1 MVLSDIVQTLSEIRA
16 MLDVRGIHPRHRF
29 GQNFLH
35 DHNQIRRIIARAGVK
50 HGDCVLEVGPG
61 TGALTEAL
69 VEVGANIVACEI
81 DRDMAAILTD
91 RVIARA
97 PEQVSLIVADCLD
110 GKHKLSEE
118 LMAEIDRRFGGK
130 PFKLVANLPYQAATP
145 LIILL
150 MTTRRDCIGQY
161 ATIQREVAQRL
172 IASPRC
178 GEYGPLSILS
188 HLLSRTEIFAE
199 LPPSCFWP
207 SPEVTSSMIAIE
219 QLEQPPTFDVAA
231 LSAFMQTLFNKRR
244 KQLGAIL
251 GRSGTWPTGIEP
263 TMRPEEL
270 APEQVVRLMHA
281 R

>member
-1 MVLSDIVQTLSEIRA
+1 
-16 MLDVRGIHPRHRF
+16 
-29 GQNFLH
+29 
-35 DHNQIRRIIARAGVK
+35 
-50 HGDCVLEVGPG
+50 
-61 TGALTEAL
+61 
-69 VEVGANIVACEI
+69 
-81 DRDMAAILTD
+81 
-91 RVIARA
+91 
-97 PEQVSLIVADCLD
+97 
-110 GKHKLSEE
+110 
-118 LMAEIDRRFGGK
+118 
-130 PFKLVANLPYQAATP
+130 
-145 LIILL
+145 

-270 APEQVVRLMHA
+270 APEQVVQLMHA